1 MSAAAA
7 PARSVA
13 RVRGDALRCVLALAG
28 VEAVRLLRHPIV
40 LAGAALSVLLLLQD
54 LGEYGG
60 RFYLLTIAATMPLAA
75 ATMVAANLAALRSR
89 RSDTD
94 ELWASTAMPASGRTL
109 AHLLSLAAPVTL
121 AAALVAFG
129 YFAFDAGDGLRVD
142 VIGTTVVPSVT
153 ELAQGPLVV
162 LALGALGIALA
173 RWLPTVALAPVVIV
187 GFLAIEMPMTSWGV
201 ATEWRWLA
209 PVVNHGERSWA
220 PCSREAHAEWGCDGA
235 VGFDI
240 AGMRWHLLY
249 LAGLTVFLAALALL
263 RHGRRPRRLA
273 LAAAGLVLVVAAGAL
288 QIA

>member
-7 PARSVA
+7 PIRSLP
-13 RVRGDALRCVLALAG
+13 RVRGDAARCVLALAA

-94 ELWASTAMPASGRTL
+94 ELWASTAMPASSRTL
-109 AHLLSLAAPVTL
+109 AHLLSLVAPVTI

-129 YFAFDAGDGLRVD
+129 YLAFDADDGLRVD
-142 VIGTTVVPSVT
+142 VVGTTAVPNIA
-153 ELAQGPLVV
+153 ELAQGPFVV
-162 LALGALGIALA
+162 LTLGALGIALA
-173 RWLPTVALAPVVIV
+173 RWLPAVALAPVLVV

-209 PVVNHGERSWA
+209 PVVNHGEKSWA
-220 PCSREAHAEWGCDGA
+220 PCSRESHAEWRCDSP
-235 VGFDI
+235 VGFDV
-240 AGMRWHLLY
+240 AALRWHLLY
-249 LAGLTVFLAALALL
+249 LAGITVLLAALALL
-263 RHGRRPRRLA
+263 RDGRRPRRLA
-273 LAAAGLVLVVAAGAL
+273 LATAGLVVAVVAGAL
-288 QIA
+288 QFA